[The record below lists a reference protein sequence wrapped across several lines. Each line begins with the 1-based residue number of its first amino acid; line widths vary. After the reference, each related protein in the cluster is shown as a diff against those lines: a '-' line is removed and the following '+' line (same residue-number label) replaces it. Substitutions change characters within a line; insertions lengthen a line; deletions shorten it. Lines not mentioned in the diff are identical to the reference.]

1 MPQNKI
7 AKVPTLFSIICQKSY
22 HFASLLIVFLSLFT
36 FAHGQKKMTEAEATT
51 LKNQVKALAEN
62 SKTITSDF
70 VQFKHM
76 DFLSQDI
83 ESKGKMAFKAPESVK
98 WEYTEPFTY
107 SIIFKDKSLYIN
119 DNGQKSNIDVGASKL
134 FERLNRLIT
143 ASIKGDMFD
152 ANEFQTSFYKENGV
166 QLVDFVPKDPK
177 IKEFI
182 EVFQLTFKKNGEVE
196 KVKMVEPSGDYTLIV
211 FSNRTTN
218 QTLSDAYFAH

>member
-7 AKVPTLFSIICQKSY
+7 AKVPTLFSKTCQKSY
-22 HFASLLIVFLSLFT
+22 HFASLLIVLLSLFT
-36 FAHGQKKMTEAEATT
+36 FAYGQDRMTEAEANL